1 MAAACTEA
9 ELAEMAEAC
18 TEAAMAAKAGMAE
31 AYTEAAMA
39 AMAVEAAMAGAC
51 TEAEMAAKA
60 GMAEA
65 YTEAAMA
72 AKMEENTWDALEPA
86 REAEASC
93 AGPGRWAAPAVA
105 SAEPAVRQEW
115 PPPDGL
121 VRCMKLRARACWL
134 ASPD

>member
-1 MAAACTEA
+1 MGT
-9 ELAEMAEAC
+9 AEAC
-18 TEAAMAAKAGMAE
+18 TEEPVVGMAA
-31 AYTEAAMA
+31 
-39 AMAVEAAMAGAC
+39 AC

-60 GMAEA
+60 AMAEACTEAEMAAKAAMAEA

-134 ASPD
+134 ASPDWDPVLDDRRAAIPGR

>member
-9 ELAEMAEAC
+9 QAVGMAVVCTEAQAVGMAVVCTEAPVAAMAVAC
-18 TEAAMAAKAGMAE
+18 TEARAVGMAE

-39 AMAVEAAMAGAC
+39 AMVVE
-51 TEAEMAAKA
+51 
-60 GMAEA
+60 
-65 YTEAAMA
+65 
-72 AKMEENTWDALEPA
+72 NRWDA

-93 AGPGRWAAPAVA
+93 AGLERWAAPAVA
-105 SAEPAVRQEW
+105 SAEPAARQEW